1 MGEPRQSSP
10 SAGASESAGAGTG
23 TDAGVAAVA
32 ALRKVVPPPA
42 LCGFLLLLAV
52 MFVASYAAGAAVG
65 PVAPGMHETGTSRD
79 GDGGGGGE
87 DGGGGGMDMDMGDTH
102 GSGGR

>member
-1 MGEPRQSSP
+1 MGV
-10 SAGASESAGAGTG
+10 T
-23 TDAGVAAVA
+23 AVA
-32 ALRKVVPPPA
+32 ALRKLVPPPA

-65 PVAPGMHETGTSRD
+65 PVAPGIHETGTSRD
-79 GDGGGGGE
+79 GRGDS
-87 DGGGGGMDMDMGDTH
+87 GGGGMDMDMGDTH

>member
-1 MGEPRQSSP
+1 MGESRQPSP
-10 SAGASESAGAGTG
+10 STGAGTSAGANAG
-23 TDAGVAAVA
+23 A
-32 ALRKVVPPPA
+32 ALRKLVPPPA
-42 LCGFLLLLAV
+42 LCGFLLLLAL

-79 GDGGGGGE
+79 GDDGGDG